1 MWGLIIFL
9 VVVFGWILCIKNSD
23 SSVQKKKPNRYRATS
38 GNNNSVWTSSHI
50 HDYGSSYNSGSSSS
64 SSSGGYGG
72 SSSCDSSGYSSSSS
86 YDSSGYSGSSCDSG
100 SYDGGSSCDCGD

>member
-9 VVVFGWILCIKNSD
+9 VVVLGWILCIKNSD

-38 GNNNSVWTSSHI
+38 GNDNSVWTSSHI
-50 HDYGSSYNSGSSSS
+50 HDYGSYNSGSSS

-72 SSSCDSSGYSSSSS
+72 SSSCDSG
-86 YDSSGYSGSSCDSG
+86 G
-100 SYDGGSSCDCGD
+100 YDGGSSCDCGDY